1 VSSAMRQRLFDVLE
15 SCQAFSQ
22 YLVRLGVADQR

>member
-1 VSSAMRQRLFDVLE
+1 MRQRLFDVLE

-22 YLVRLGVADQR
+22 YLVRLGVAADQR